1 MPNKTNQIRMEWRG
15 ERAVIYVYDEILET
29 NSNRWDEEGV
39 TPEDV
44 RDLLQTIQNDRE
56 MELHINS
63 PGGSVWGGVAIYNLL
78 KQHTGKIT
86 GYVDGVAA
94 SAASVILMAADEI
107 IMPTGA
113 FVMIHAPSV
122 LMYGNAAELRARADE
137 LDKIGAGIADIYQRR
152 LINQEESAL
161 EMMLQETW
169 FTGEEFQAKFSGV
182 TVEEQAPVYACL
194 GLREQKYKHTPEKAI
209 FGQGLAI
216 NNWSM
221 SQKCIPENVT
231 GFTASLC
238 AERKNEN
245 TTFNLP
251 DGDSI
256 TLSDLLQK
264 ISLVTE
270 MERKMEEQKQ
280 LREIEEELSQL
291 QQELKQ
297 S

>member
-1 MPNKTNQIRMEWRG
+1 METKTNQIRMEWQG
-15 ERAVIYVYDEILET
+15 ERAIVYVYDEILGN
-29 NSNRWDEEGV
+29 NSDRWEEKGV

-63 PGGSVWGGVAIYNLL
+63 PGGNVWGGVAIYNLL

-122 LMYGNAAELRARADE
+122 LMYGNAAELREQADE

-152 LINQEESAL
+152 MIDQEESAL
-161 EMMLQETW
+161 EMMNQETW
-169 FTGEEFQAKFSGV
+169 FIGAEFQAKFSGV

-194 GLREQKYKHTPEKAI
+194 GLEKKKYQH
-209 FGQGLAI
+209 
-216 NNWSM
+216 
-221 SQKCIPENVT
+221 IPEAVM
-231 GFTASLC
+231 
-238 AERKNEN
+238 
-245 TTFNLP
+245 
-251 DGDSI
+251 
-256 TLSDLLQK
+256 
-264 ISLVTE
+264 
-270 MERKMEEQKQ
+270 MEREGRLDTLKLEIKDSQMDVQVDGQSIKDLEQRIENIKNALYCMEEAEKIT
-280 LREIEEELSQL
+280 REIQKLQEEINS
-291 QQELKQ
+291 
-297 S
+297 